1 MLAIFGILLLVAGAI
16 VTFAVDAA
24 AEGVDLEALGYI
36 LMAGGALSLLAA
48 AVKGAGW
55 MSMSNTKMHTERHMS
70 EDGRHYVEET
80 QTA

>member
-16 VTFAVDAA
+16 VTFAVDAP

-55 MSMSNTKMHTERHMS
+55 MSMSNTKMHTEHHMS